1 LAGAL
6 AVGGI
11 LLKRINIMMASM
23 SLPLIELAPGQSFGR
38 YVEPGERFWLRLGE
52 YTPTWVEWSI
62 AAGIV
67 AFGALLVTLGVRY
80 LVLRAQPAPAIE
92 RVPPTASALPAR

>member
-1 LAGAL
+1 
-6 AVGGI
+6 
-11 LLKRINIMMASM
+11 MMASM
-23 SLPLIELAPGQSFGR
+23 TLPLIELAPGQSFGR

-80 LVLRAQPAPAIE
+80 LVMRPLPVPSFESATSAAATQPA
-92 RVPPTASALPAR
+92 R

>member
-1 LAGAL
+1 
-6 AVGGI
+6 
-11 LLKRINIMMASM
+11 MMASM
-23 SLPLIELAPGQSFGR
+23 PLPLIELAPGQSFGR

-80 LVLRAQPAPAIE
+80 LVTRPLPAPA
-92 RVPPTASALPAR
+92 VKLAAPGVATMPAR